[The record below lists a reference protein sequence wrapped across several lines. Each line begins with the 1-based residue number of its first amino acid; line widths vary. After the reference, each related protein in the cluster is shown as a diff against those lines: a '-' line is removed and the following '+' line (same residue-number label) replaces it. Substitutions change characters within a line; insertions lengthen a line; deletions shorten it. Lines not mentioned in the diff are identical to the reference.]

1 MAAQR
6 GERTS
11 GSLWASCL
19 TSSAVPSAE
28 STTTIISSI
37 LQRSLSSNNC
47 CTIGVMVAPSLM
59 VGRMIDS
66 RGADTGPA
74 PMEVQGDGANPG
86 DSKLRKV
93 T

>member
-1 MAAQR
+1 VGELPDQLGGAIGGVDDDDNQLHSPAIAQQQQLLHDR
-6 GERTS
+6 RDG
-11 GSLWASCL
+11 G
-19 TSSAVPSAE
+19 
-28 STTTIISSI
+28 
-37 LQRSLSSNNC
+37 
-47 CTIGVMVAPSLM
+47 PSLK
-59 VGRMIDS
+59 VGSMIDS